1 VAVLEDLAKALATG
15 TPGQAIGIS
24 PERTAVPITAGGAS
38 PSPSSATP
46 QPIGAATAGTS
57 ADYARGDHVH
67 AAALADLS
75 DVAATAP
82 TSGQVLA
89 WGGSEWAPA
98 TPSAGPSPSSAT
110 PQPIGAA
117 TAGTSADYARGDH
130 VHAAALADLSDVA
143 ATAPTSGQVL
153 AWGGSEWAPATPSA
167 GTPSSATPQ
176 PIGTAAAGTSTDYA
190 RGDHVHAAAVT
201 ALSDRF
207 QRLPLQARAQF
218 ADPTTRDIQTAIDA
232 HTSGDA
238 AVILAAPGSY
248 PGATVTI
255 GTGQNNLALQG
266 LGATSL
272 GGTITSLSSGRG
284 LSITGTAQRARVI
297 GLQIEGLTTIDSSA
311 AGAVHRF
318 ENCQLLG
325 GLSIATPSSAGIV
338 VIYMIGCEF
347 AGPITLTPGTTAALI
362 IDRGIFGSSVTFTNV
377 SAARIQIANSAGL
390 PGTAATYTLNGLI
403 SNLSGINTL
412 YVNNTAVTVP

>member
-1 VAVLEDLAKALATG
+1 MAILEEIAQALRTG
-15 TPGQAIGIS
+15 TPGQALGIS
-24 PERTAVPITAGGAS
+24 ADQTIAPITAGGAS

-46 QPIGAATAGTS
+46 QPIGT
-57 ADYARGDHVH
+57 
-67 AAALADLS
+67 
-75 DVAATAP
+75 
-82 TSGQVLA
+82 
-89 WGGSEWAPA
+89 
-98 TPSAGPSPSSAT
+98 
-110 PQPIGAA
+110 A

-176 PIGTAAAGTSTDYA
+176 PIGTATPGTSTDYA

-207 QRLPLQARAQF
+207 SRLPLQARAQF

-255 GTGQNNLALQG
+255 GSGQNNLALQG

-272 GGTITSLSSGRG
+272 GGTITSLSGGRG

-311 AGAVHRF
+311 AGAIHRF
-318 ENCQLLG
+318 ENCQIVG

-338 VIYMIGCEF
+338 LIYMIGCEF
-347 AGPITLTPGTTAALI
+347 AGPITLTSGTTARLI
-362 IDRGIFGSSVTFTNV
+362 IDRGIFGASVTFTNV
-377 SAARIQIANSAGL
+377 SAARISIANSAGL
-390 PGTAATYTLNGLI
+390 PGTATTYQLNGLI
-403 SNLSGINTL
+403 ANSSGINTL

>member
-1 VAVLEDLAKALATG
+1 MATLEQIAAALQTG
-15 TPGQAIGIS
+15 TAGQALGIS
-24 PERTAVPITAGGAS
+24 AAGTVEAITVSGGAA
-38 PSPSSATP
+38 PSSATP
-46 QPIGAATAGTS
+46 QPIGTAAAGTATTYS
-57 ADYARGDHVH
+57 RGDHVH

-98 TPSAGPSPSSAT
+98 T
-110 PQPIGAA
+110 
-117 TAGTSADYARGDH
+117 
-130 VHAAALADLSDVA
+130 V
-143 ATAPTSGQVL
+143 SG
-153 AWGGSEWAPATPSA
+153 G

-176 PIGTAAAGTSTDYA
+176 PIGTAAAGTSTDYS

-207 QRLPLQARAQF
+207 ERLPLQARAQF
-218 ADPTTRDIQTAIDA
+218 CDATTRDIQTAIDA

-238 AVILAAPGSY
+238 AVVLAAPGSY

-255 GTGQNNLALQG
+255 GSGKNNVALQG

-272 GGTITSLSSGRG
+272 GGTITSLSGGRG

-297 GLQIEGLTTIDSSA
+297 GLQVEGLTTIDSSA
-311 AGAVHRF
+311 ASSIHRF

-325 GLSIATPSSAGIV
+325 GLSIAVPSSAGIV
-338 VIYMIGCEF
+338 LIYMIGCEF
-347 AGPITLTPGTTAALI
+347 AGPISLTPGTSARLI
-362 IDRGIFGSSVTFTNV
+362 IDRGAFAATVTFSNV
-377 SAARIQIANSAGL
+377 SANRITIANSAGL
-390 PGTAATYTLNGLI
+390 PGTATTYTLNGLI
-403 SNLSGINTL
+403 ANALGTNTL
-412 YVNNTAVTVP
+412 YVNNVAVTVP